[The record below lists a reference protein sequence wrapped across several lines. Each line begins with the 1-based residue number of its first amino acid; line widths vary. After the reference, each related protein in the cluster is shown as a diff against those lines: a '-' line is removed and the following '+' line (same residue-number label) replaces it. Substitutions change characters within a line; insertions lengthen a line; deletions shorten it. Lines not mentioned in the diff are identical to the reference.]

1 MLLPNEMSHTGSRPE
16 IHRDTG
22 TPGSIQ
28 TGIAA
33 GSGFTNNPVATRGLG
48 PVHGMV
54 SGHQQGIQSEPGGIP
69 DGDTN
74 AQRRSGGLGMG

>member
-48 PVHGMV
+48 AVEREIGLV
-54 SGHQQGIQSEPGGIP
+54 YERRGGIS
-69 DGDTN
+69 
-74 AQRRSGGLGMG
+74 ALR

>member
-33 GSGFTNNPVATRGLG
+33 GSGFTNNPVATCGLG

-54 SGHQQGIQSEPGGIP
+54 SKHQQGIQGVLGSVP
-69 DGDTN
+69 DSDTN